1 MFIYK
6 TLSRVE
12 VGNALRHR
20 LRCLVSLDLLLIEEL
35 AQPEPRS
42 PPLLCLVSRAYT
54 YSGEHATGYAL
65 RKIFNIIN

>member
-35 AQPEPRS
+35 TQPEPRS
-42 PPLLCLVSRAYT
+42 PPLLCLVSILYR
-54 YSGEHATGYAL
+54 SRGRGEHATGYAL
-65 RKIFNIIN
+65 ERLSI